1 MSVSPLNSS
10 PNNNSFS
17 TIKESRNF
25 LLQDHTGNNNNN
37 NLNIKQHLENF
48 YDENP
53 YSNLAPELQKLI
65 KDTQA
70 NNDTF
75 PAINMEVY
83 DKYTKKYHN
92 WFPQSNY
99 QQPQNRERSWEYNQ
113 TQDWN
118 LAGNQYTQN
127 NSTENNKN
135 QKDFITMEEGKSYQE
150 VDPLNK
156 YQPSELKNLPT
167 EDQYHYVNLKDKGL
181 YYYDQSTDSL
191 IKIGQQTAPMKQ
203 LKDPNAYTLDNMS
216 EEKLLELKHGKLES
230 EDKQESNK
238 PSTTLEKQLNQI
250 SKKLNQE
257 NKESNQQLA
266 ATTTTVVV
274 EENDDTAIIIGAY
287 VISSVSFLAMLAILI
302 YVYFFKK

>member
-1 MSVSPLNSS
+1 MNVSPLNSS

-25 LLQDHTGNNNNN
+25 LLQDHIGNNNNDD
-37 NLNIKQHLENF
+37 LNIRQHLENF

-75 PAINMEVY
+75 PAIKMELY
-83 DKYTKKYHN
+83 DKYTKQYHN
-92 WFPQSNY
+92 WFPQANY

-113 TQDWN
+113 SQDWN
-118 LAGNQYTQN
+118 LAGSEYTQN
-127 NSTENNKN
+127 NSNQNDKN
-135 QKDFITMEEGKSYQE
+135 QTDFVTMEDGKTYQE
-150 VDPLNK
+150 IDPLNK
-156 YQPSELKNLPT
+156 YQPAELKNLPT

-191 IKIGQQTAPMKQ
+191 IKIGQQTTPMQ
-203 LKDPNAYTLDNMS
+203 PLQDPKAYTLDNMS
-216 EEKLLELKHGKLES
+216 EEKLLELKHGKL
-230 EDKQESNK
+230 DNDQETQ
-238 PSTTLEKQLNQI
+238 PSTDLGKQLSQI
-250 SKKLNQE
+250 SKKFNVE
-257 NKESNQQLA
+257 NEENEKQIA
-266 ATTTTVVV
+266 TTVVTV
-274 EENDDTAIIIGAY
+274 KDDDSDDTAIIIGAY
-287 VISSVSFLAMLAILI
+287 VISSASFLAMVMMLI